1 MSDHEYDQGPDETP
15 DSLPAVLSAEQAD
28 RVRKA
33 LAPVVAARTLWKMA
47 DVIGYAPMYV
57 QAFLRG
63 QLACTLHF
71 ATGVARALDVD
82 VDTLVR
88 GGEP

>member
-1 MSDHEYDQGPDETP
+1 MTEPHDQDKAPE
-15 DSLPAVLSAEQAD
+15 SLPAVLSTEQAE

-33 LAPVVAARTLWKMA
+33 LAPVVASRGLWKMA
-47 DVIGYAPMYV
+47 DAIGYAPMYV

-71 ATGVARALDVD
+71 ATGVAHALDVD
-82 VDTLVR
+82 VEALVR
-88 GGEP
+88 GDGT